1 MQHTTRLRCSCAR
14 ICWSPP
20 AWPTP
25 LKSNQ
30 DSKLASE
37 LNTSGSRKLSRL
49 QSSLRLFCSGVPA
62 HRAQPLSPFL
72 HEQFQ
77 VGLAASQSCIRGFLG
92 QEQLQNSI

>member
-1 MQHTTRLRCSCAR
+1 MPRTTRLRCSCAR
-14 ICWSPP
+14 MCWSPP

-49 QSSLRLFCSGVPA
+49 HSSLRLFCSGVPA
-62 HRAQPLSPFL
+62 HVGAAAQPHGPVQHTTIAL
-72 HEQFQ
+72 
-77 VGLAASQSCIRGFLG
+77 RT
-92 QEQLQNSI
+92 